1 MLHRH
6 TARGIKT
13 KGMGRTFQQYPFVPK
28 RYSALLPKVVG
39 GADPHRYSVAAVF
52 RVRADAHRPPLLL
65 ARFALLA
72 IAEIGDVERV
82 QRILTSARDCEAA
95 ASSQNDARNSTPIV
109 RG

>member
-1 MLHRH
+1 MNAISETELDSIYGELCR
-6 TARGIKT
+6 AIS
-13 KGMGRTFQQYPFVPK
+13 Q
-28 RYSALLPKVVG
+28 VG
-39 GADPHRYSVAAVF
+39 EANA
-52 RVRADAHRPPLLL
+52 PLLL

-95 ASSQNDARNSTPIV
+95 ATNEADHTPPNPLNSQNDARNSTPIV

>member
-1 MLHRH
+1 M
-6 TARGIKT
+6 TAMDESDLDSLYGEFCR
-13 KGMGRTFQQYPFVPK
+13 
-28 RYSALLPKVVG
+28 ALSDVG
-39 GADPHRYSVAAVF
+39 EAQA
-52 RVRADAHRPPLLL
+52 PLLL

-95 ASSQNDARNSTPIV
+95 ANSQNDVRNSTPIV

>member
-1 MLHRH
+1 MRSAGKQTGNHRDLDSLYGEFC
-6 TARGIKT
+6 R
-13 KGMGRTFQQYPFVPK
+13 
-28 RYSALLPKVVG
+28 ALSDVG
-39 GADPHRYSVAAVF
+39 EAQA
-52 RVRADAHRPPLLL
+52 PLLL

-95 ASSQNDARNSTPIV
+95 ANRQNDARNSTPIV

>member
-1 MLHRH
+1 M
-6 TARGIKT
+6 TAIHESDLDSLYGEFCR
-13 KGMGRTFQQYPFVPK
+13 
-28 RYSALLPKVVG
+28 ALSDVG
-39 GADPHRYSVAAVF
+39 E
-52 RVRADAHRPPLLL
+52 AHAPLLL

-95 ASSQNDARNSTPIV
+95 ENSQNDARNSTPIV

>member
-1 MLHRH
+1 MNAISETELDSIYGELCR
-6 TARGIKT
+6 AIS
-13 KGMGRTFQQYPFVPK
+13 Q
-28 RYSALLPKVVG
+28 VG
-39 GADPHRYSVAAVF
+39 EANA
-52 RVRADAHRPPLLL
+52 PLLL

-95 ASSQNDARNSTPIV
+95 ANSQNDARNSTPIV